1 MTASKFNK
9 DELQIRQI
17 FPDLHALL
25 AELFATFTPT
35 TWPFLPVTP
44 VQFMTLIGTTETA
57 LGIAGLL
64 VPPLRV
70 TLAKVHA
77 RTHARAHTHCR
88 AHADD

>member
-1 MTASKFNK
+1 MQVTNK
-9 DELQIRQI
+9 I
-17 FPDLHALL
+17 FPDMHALL
-25 AELFATFTPT
+25 AEQFATFTPT
-35 TWPFLPVTP
+35 TWSFLPVTP

-57 LGIAGLL
+57 LGITGLL

-77 RTHARAHTHCR
+77 RTRARTHARAHTHCC